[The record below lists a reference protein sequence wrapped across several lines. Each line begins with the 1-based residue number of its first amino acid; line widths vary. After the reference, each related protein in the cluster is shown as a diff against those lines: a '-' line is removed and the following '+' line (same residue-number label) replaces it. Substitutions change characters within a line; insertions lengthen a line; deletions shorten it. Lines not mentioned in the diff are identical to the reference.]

1 MDYWEEKKKEHERA
15 IAFMEEVKPGD
26 VVQVERYGY
35 PMFHPYSME
44 EQAYIVRERLTVY
57 AMDKRGLYFT
67 ATNGNAYD
75 AAAMVKWRVIKP
87 EPTLF

>member
-44 EQAYIVRERLTVY
+44 EQA
-57 AMDKRGLYFT
+57 
-67 ATNGNAYD
+67 
-75 AAAMVKWRVIKP
+75 
-87 EPTLF
+87 